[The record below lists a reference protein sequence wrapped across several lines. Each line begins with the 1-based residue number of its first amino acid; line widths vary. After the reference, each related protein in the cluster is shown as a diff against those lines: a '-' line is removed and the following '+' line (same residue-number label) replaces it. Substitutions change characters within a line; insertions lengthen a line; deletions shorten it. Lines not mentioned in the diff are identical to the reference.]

1 MADSSLD
8 HRSSSGQSSA
18 LGLNSKRPS
27 IANPSPMLGSE
38 AGRSESRAGSIST
51 LWSSADCPF
60 FLDTIATSQA
70 DVLRRS
76 SGAASCAADSAPR
89 IMLRNASSSSASSL
103 QSLAQNPRFEIL
115 EHLEENSLTVP
126 DAQSLRVEPTSTRA
140 LPASEV
146 RGASAATPTSTTFSQ
161 LKGTPT
167 RLQKRRPSAL
177 QLDHLRHSPRRDI
190 NAASMPISVSYDSQ
204 LYTARSFSP
213 GRSTLSQNTPS
224 SSAFRTPTNASHQSH
239 GTRCAQDVL
248 RANEEPHKVTEGR
261 SSGSILASA
270 DPALYGKAQRYFSP
284 SYSMDSP
291 THGQHTPGAFRQA
304 SIACSPSQRRTNLRH
319 SASTYGTEES
329 IEVFTPRDDSASSR
343 SGSSMESTHEQ
354 LLETKQEFQTL
365 SLALGTQ
372 SRPATAPAE
381 DSILWTSHH
390 QPLREASKPVARS
403 PTSPLQTIASRSS
416 AVRHHRGDVDRPRT
430 SENVT
435 PPHSASSG
443 RSDFSA
449 EMEFTLSTD
458 TAITVKKR
466 GLSARLRAVST
477 PKLRAAAAWRFNS
490 TDTSANPLP
499 TIAHPTS
506 PLSSAVPLKN
516 QTAATKADAT
526 RPIRPVSGGRFRSR
540 TLGEA
545 DRRHTSSNSDELRR
559 CILER
564 PETSRSNVT
573 GLSSTDLKKSRRPSR
588 TDTIESSP
596 SSCSH
601 SILQTP
607 QSSTTHLAGSVQISS
622 PKLGKHGTVKAPV
635 RPTSAR
641 PKSKGGWASHLAE
654 GLTLHLEHEGKR
666 EIVRMTYLYYD
677 PFGAPESLCNNDSLI
692 TANGR
697 PATPKRPKSKG
708 GVQVSA
714 DEQLGILEFGPAV
727 DPSSPSTPTAIS
739 FRAKNEGS
747 SPSMA
752 LLRHLTVGDDMKG
765 DLLARQANLS
775 LAQVGT
781 NEVSGIERKGSL
793 AWRFTYNVD
802 VDAGSRTKILRPVG
816 FSCSATLLDPV
827 KARKGRLLNMMRK
840 QMIAS
845 NIDSVPVIG
854 SPASAPAHLAG
865 ETMPRTPSD
874 DGTSCSMRPLASSPV
889 TLTHPDSG
897 ALSRPI
903 RQSLAP
909 SDTSSAR
916 SLHGNPPTGQQFA
929 PGVSSN
935 APNHNLVPFKMNRA
949 ALAKRSFASLSSKHG
964 PSAQSTDLPAS
975 PPRDATFVTHQHQP
989 KSAGLLTSTALSSE
1003 SATLPP
1009 GSSYGIQLRVH
1020 GSPTSRRRGA
1030 SVGQEDA
1037 NSQSRSRYQPQTSQ
1051 LAGVHTSFGG
1061 VEHMPTHHDSNAD
1074 RSLSPRRSSQRA
1086 RAKTSEHSATRRPP
1100 TASEEVKA
1108 AYLALQAR
1116 PATGHY
1122 VQPFVGSAATQ
1133 AGWFRRPST
1142 AQDAHLPSPSATH
1155 TPHAGPQQPSPPG
1168 GDEGRNMKQLPRLPA
1183 HGAPEISKRTS
1194 SSRLKAFAQSSK
1206 WTQHRQM
1213 SDDQSAQFLDS
1224 LHDQGFL

>member
-89 IMLRNASSSSASSL
+89 IMLRNASSSSASSI

-115 EHLEENSLTVP
+115 EHLEEDSLTVP
-126 DAQSLRVEPTSTRA
+126 DAQSLRVEPTSPRA

-161 LKGTPT
+161 PKGTPT

-213 GRSTLSQNTPS
+213 GRSTLSQNTPL

-239 GTRCAQDVL
+239 GARCAQDEL
-248 RANEEPHKVTEGR
+248 RADEEPHKVTEGR
-261 SSGSILASA
+261 SSGSTLASA

-291 THGQHTPGAFRQA
+291 MHGQHPPGAFRQA
-304 SIACSPSQRRTNLRH
+304 DIACSPSQRRTNLRH

-354 LLETKQEFQTL
+354 PPETKQEFQTL
-365 SLALGTQ
+365 SLSLGTQ

-390 QPLREASKPVARS
+390 HSLREASKPVPRS

-443 RSDFSA
+443 RSDFNA
-449 EMEFTLSTD
+449 EMELTLSTD
-458 TAITVKKR
+458 TAITMKKR

-477 PKLRAAAAWRFNS
+477 PKLRTAAAWRFNS
-490 TDTSANPLP
+490 TDSSANPLP

-526 RPIRPVSGGRFRSR
+526 R
-540 TLGEA
+540 
-545 DRRHTSSNSDELRR
+545 
-559 CILER
+559 
-564 PETSRSNVT
+564 
-573 GLSSTDLKKSRRPSR
+573 
-588 TDTIESSP
+588 
-596 SSCSH
+596 
-601 SILQTP
+601 
-607 QSSTTHLAGSVQISS
+607 SVQISS

-708 GVQVSA
+708 GVQVSS

-727 DPSSPSTPTAIS
+727 NPSSPSTPTAIS

-827 KARKGRLLNMMRK
+827 RARKGRLLNMMRK

-845 NIDSVPVIG
+845 NIDSVPHE
-854 SPASAPAHLAG
+854 A
-865 ETMPRTPSD
+865 
-874 DGTSCSMRPLASSPV
+874 
-889 TLTHPDSG
+889 
-897 ALSRPI
+897 
-903 RQSLAP
+903 
-909 SDTSSAR
+909 
-916 SLHGNPPTGQQFA
+916 
-929 PGVSSN
+929 
-935 APNHNLVPFKMNRA
+935 NRE
-949 ALAKRSFASLSSKHG
+949 LSSHID
-964 PSAQSTDLPAS
+964 T
-975 PPRDATFVTHQHQP
+975 PR
-989 KSAGLLTSTALSSE
+989 
-1003 SATLPP
+1003 
-1009 GSSYGIQLRVH
+1009 
-1020 GSPTSRRRGA
+1020 
-1030 SVGQEDA
+1030 
-1037 NSQSRSRYQPQTSQ
+1037 
-1051 LAGVHTSFGG
+1051 
-1061 VEHMPTHHDSNAD
+1061 
-1074 RSLSPRRSSQRA
+1074 
-1086 RAKTSEHSATRRPP
+1086 
-1100 TASEEVKA
+1100 
-1108 AYLALQAR
+1108 
-1116 PATGHY
+1116 
-1122 VQPFVGSAATQ
+1122 
-1133 AGWFRRPST
+1133 
-1142 AQDAHLPSPSATH
+1142 
-1155 TPHAGPQQPSPPG
+1155 
-1168 GDEGRNMKQLPRLPA
+1168 
-1183 HGAPEISKRTS
+1183 
-1194 SSRLKAFAQSSK
+1194 
-1206 WTQHRQM
+1206 
-1213 SDDQSAQFLDS
+1213 
-1224 LHDQGFL
+1224 